1 MTSSA
6 LLLSASIYFGIL
18 FLIASAVNRQ
28 RVQINR
34 FISPA
39 TVYALSLAVY
49 CTAWTFFGSVG
60 NASKSAIGFLP
71 VYLGPTV
78 FMPVIVLVWFKILR
92 ISKEYRITNI
102 ADFLAVRYGHSRL
115 LGVLVTLFFVCGI
128 TPYIALQLKA
138 IGLCLASF
146 STANN
151 SAQNSVNNSVFY
163 FSIILIIFSILY
175 GARNIDASEKHKGL
189 IAAIS
194 FESIVK
200 LLAILVV
207 GVYVCFFIFSSP
219 FEIFLKY
226 DNAVSSGTA
235 VPLLSDNF
243 NSASWMLIML
253 ISALSMILL
262 PRQFQVAIVENT
274 NENHL
279 KKAVWMFP
287 LYLLL
292 INLFVIP
299 IALAGLLTFGT
310 NVDPDTFVL
319 AFPIHNHNLWVSL
332 LVFWGGLSA
341 ATGMVIVETIALSTM
356 ISNNLVIPIFIS
368 RQIGQDEKATTLKKF
383 IVYSRRV
390 AITLI
395 IIGAYYFEETVA
407 GKTPLLSIGL
417 LSFAAVSQLA
427 PALLFGL
434 YWRSANKKAAISSIT
449 VGFVLWFF
457 TLILPTFSGASP
469 MVDTILRDG
478 LFGLEWLRPTSLLYF
493 TDFDSLSHG
502 IFWSLLA
509 NLLTFIG
516 VSLYTT
522 RDASEV
528 IQAEAFVNI
537 QARSGNQFETLHN
550 NEIPFK
556 EILYIFKVFFGE
568 DRGSQMIHNYLL
580 KHNLAYSEKAIAP
593 GTMVNYVERVLSG
606 AIGPISTKMII
617 GSLADQQP
625 ISMGEVL
632 DILKENQQTMQL
644 NKELK
649 KKSIELKKVTEALQF
664 ANEQLTKLDEQKDEF
679 LYTVT
684 HELRTPLTS
693 IRALSEV
700 IYDNPDLDDQQ
711 REKYLGVIIKETERM
726 TLLIS
731 EVLNLEKYDSGKQKL
746 YLESIDLVELIDQLE
761 QSFLTILSNKQLSL
775 TKIVPNNMFLVRVDK
790 ERINQVFYN
799 LISNAIKYAKSNITI
814 RLSDNYNEVIVSI
827 IDDGPGIPE
836 DQKELVFDK
845 FYQVKNKK
853 LQKPDGSGLGL
864 AISKK
869 IVELHEKKIWIENVM
884 PNGTNFSFNLELI

>member
-1 MTSSA
+1 M
-6 LLLSASIYFGIL
+6 
-18 FLIASAVNRQ
+18 
-28 RVQINR
+28 
-34 FISPA
+34 
-39 TVYALSLAVY
+39 
-49 CTAWTFFGSVG
+49 
-60 NASKSAIGFLP
+60 
-71 VYLGPTV
+71 
-78 FMPVIVLVWFKILR
+78 
-92 ISKEYRITNI
+92 
-102 ADFLAVRYGHSRL
+102 
-115 LGVLVTLFFVCGI
+115 
-128 TPYIALQLKA
+128 
-138 IGLCLASF
+138 
-146 STANN
+146 
-151 SAQNSVNNSVFY
+151 
-163 FSIILIIFSILY
+163 
-175 GARNIDASEKHKGL
+175 
-189 IAAIS
+189 
-194 FESIVK
+194 
-200 LLAILVV
+200 V
-207 GVYVCFFIFSSP
+207 GVYVCFFIYASPMDIFSKYDVASSFGNAIPLIDRPFSS
-219 FEIFLKY
+219 
-226 DNAVSSGTA
+226 T
-235 VPLLSDNF
+235 
-243 NSASWMLIML
+243 SWMLIML

-274 NENHL
+274 HESHL
-279 KKAVWMFP
+279 KKAVWLFP
-287 LYLLL
+287 LYMLL

-299 IALAGLLTFGT
+299 IALAGLLTFGSSI
-310 NVDPDTFVL
+310 DPDTFVL
-319 AFPIHNHNLWVSL
+319 AFPIQNHNPWISL
-332 LVFWGGLSA
+332 FVFLGGLSA

-356 ISNNLVIPIFIS
+356 ISNSIVIPIFIS
-368 RQIGQDEKATTLKKF
+368 RQMGQEGKANKLQKLV
-383 IVYSRRV
+383 VYSRRL
-390 AITLI
+390 AISLI
-395 IIGAYYFEETVA
+395 IIGAYYFEKNVA

-427 PALLFGL
+427 PAFIFGL
-434 YWRSANKKAAISSIT
+434 YWRSATKKAAIASIF
-449 VGFVLWFF
+449 VGFVFWFF
-457 TLILPTFSGASP
+457 TLILPTLSGASP
-469 MVDTILRDG
+469 FVEAIVNHG
-478 LFGLEWLRPTSLLYF
+478 LFGLEWLKPTSLFYF
-493 TDFDSLSHG
+493 SDFDNLSHG
-502 IFWSLLA
+502 IFWSLLL
-509 NLLTFIG
+509 NLLTFVG
-516 VSLYTT
+516 VSLYTK
-522 RDASEV
+522 RDALEV

-537 QARSGNQFETLHN
+537 QTKSANQFASLDN
-550 NEIPFK
+550 KKIPFK
-556 EILYIFKVFFGE
+556 DIRFIFNVFYGE
-568 DRGSQMIHNYLL
+568 ERGSQMIQNYLS
-580 KHNLAYSEKAIAP
+580 KYNLTYSENAIAP
-593 GTMVNYVERVLSG
+593 AAMVNYVERVLSG

-617 GSLADQQP
+617 GSLADQHP